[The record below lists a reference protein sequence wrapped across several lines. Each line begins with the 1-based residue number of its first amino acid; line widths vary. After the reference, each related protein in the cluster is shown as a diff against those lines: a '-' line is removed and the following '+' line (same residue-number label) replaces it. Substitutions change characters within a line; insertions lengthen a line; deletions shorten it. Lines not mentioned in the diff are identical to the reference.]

1 MKIIIRRDLELFRL
15 RQLLL
20 AFEVLVLL
28 SVIMYIAILRG
39 SHLYLFQSCLTM
51 TSIHVNYIWQI
62 QSSKIMNKINVK
74 EWFVK
79 SDFFLLI
86 VKFLKIIMSRQLCCF
101 WLKSENWM
109 NEIQPPIWGF
119 QFLVKTATKRDGLL
133 KVLTQNCFCFS
144 FSLKRFSL
152 ILISNKRTRFWC
164 HKHEITSHFPRMSQV
179 TLHKIRRR

>member
-1 MKIIIRRDLELFRL
+1 MQPCNNCSVEITCIHNIKYVLHIIGTDLETYALLYIFAVDHQASPLCIQEKFLFSEATMKIIIRRDLELFRL

-79 SDFFLLI
+79 SDFF
-86 VKFLKIIMSRQLCCF
+86 C
-101 WLKSENWM
+101 
-109 NEIQPPIWGF
+109 
-119 QFLVKTATKRDGLL
+119 
-133 KVLTQNCFCFS
+133 
-144 FSLKRFSL
+144 
-152 ILISNKRTRFWC
+152 
-164 HKHEITSHFPRMSQV
+164 
-179 TLHKIRRR
+179 

>member
-1 MKIIIRRDLELFRL
+1 MYIIGTDLETYALLYIFAVDHQASPLCIQEKFLFSEATMKIIIRRDLELFRL
-15 RQLLL
+15 GQLLL

-62 QSSKIMNKINVK
+62 QSSKIMNRTNVK

-86 VKFLKIIMSRQLCCF
+86 VKFLKIIMSRQLCCVVWKLFHWNF
-101 WLKSENWM
+101 WLQT
-109 NEIQPPIWGF
+109 I
-119 QFLVKTATKRDGLL
+119 
-133 KVLTQNCFCFS
+133 
-144 FSLKRFSL
+144 
-152 ILISNKRTRFWC
+152 
-164 HKHEITSHFPRMSQV
+164 H
-179 TLHKIRRR
+179 